1 MPPQILMTRAEIWCD
16 GTRTEFGDEF
26 IRRFPTFGRGY
37 DNRASGAH
45 QMTAGCGRFVS
56 STYNSRPH
64 RWPVFRC
71 IFYVGIMRL
80 LERCGYGVKAPQ
92 TDLCLQRCTIGITLS
107 IVLEKIRLFLVVVE
121 EGSLRRAADRLRISQ
136 SAVTRQM
143 QSLELDLGG
152 RILERTSAGVRLTSG
167 GQALVER
174 AKTLLADYDSTVAEV
189 RRLNRGE
196 SERLRIGY
204 IASAVQEYLGPALAE
219 LRRAY
224 PRLKVKML
232 DQTPGETIIALRQR
246 KIDLALTSLGVDLLS
261 RDFDTHKLATVRSLV
276 ALPVSHRFATERQ
289 VSLSQLKGETFV
301 RGPDDEVPGYTQR
314 IIRFCRKYGG
324 FRPRLAT
331 IDKFDSLVES
341 LSLAAN
347 EEAISIQ
354 PAFISHL
361 NVPNVVMVPIADAGA
376 TWDLFV
382 VWQRGEIAS
391 PLRTLLSEL
400 NLKSQ

>member
-1 MPPQILMTRAEIWCD
+1 M
-16 GTRTEFGDEF
+16 
-26 IRRFPTFGRGY
+26 
-37 DNRASGAH
+37 
-45 QMTAGCGRFVS
+45 
-56 STYNSRPH
+56 
-64 RWPVFRC
+64 
-71 IFYVGIMRL
+71 
-80 LERCGYGVKAPQ
+80 
-92 TDLCLQRCTIGITLS
+92 
-107 IVLEKIRLFLVVVE
+107 LEKLRLFLVVLE

-136 SAVTRQM
+136 SAITRQM

-152 RILERTSAGVRLTSG
+152 RVLERTSAGVRPTNG
-167 GQALVER
+167 GHALAER
-174 AKTLLADYDSTVAEV
+174 AKTLLADYDSTMAEF
-189 RRLNRGE
+189 RRLVRGE
-196 SERLRIGY
+196 SERLRVGY
-204 IASAVQEYLGPALAE
+204 IASAVQEYLGPALAV

-232 DQTPGETIIALRQR
+232 DQTPGEMIVALRQGE
-246 KIDLALTSLGVDLLS
+246 IDLALTLLGIDLLS
-261 RDFDTHKLATVRSLV
+261 RDFYARKIATVRSLV

-301 RGPDDEVPGYTQR
+301 RGSDDEVPGYTQR
-314 IIRFCRKYGG
+314 IIQFCRKYGG
-324 FRPRLAT
+324 FRPRLTT
-331 IDKFDSLVES
+331 IDKATSLVES
-341 LSLAAN
+341 LSESLAVAAN

-382 VWQRGEIAS
+382 VWQQGKIAS